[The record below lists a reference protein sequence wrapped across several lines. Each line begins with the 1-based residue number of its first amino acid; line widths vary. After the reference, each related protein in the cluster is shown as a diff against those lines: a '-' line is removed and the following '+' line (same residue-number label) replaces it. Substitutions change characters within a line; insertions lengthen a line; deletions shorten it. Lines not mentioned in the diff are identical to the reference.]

1 MSSVV
6 CKLYLD
12 KPVIDNT
19 YLLSMLY
26 ETKPEGT
33 LLSDVG
39 TARALGKEVPDKG
52 GRRRGGMCWFPIAA
66 LTNYCKP
73 MGFIQ

>member
-39 TARALGKEVPDKG
+39 TARALGKEVPIRVVD
-52 GRRRGGMCWFPIAA
+52 AA
-66 LTNYCKP
+66 VVCA
-73 MGFIQ
+73 GFRSLL